1 MDKLTD
7 SVSTRTRWRQ
17 VNLWCDD
24 WQAAEQIA
32 AADLGP
38 RLADAEDAGVVASWW
53 FVRKGESWRLRCL
66 PAPGHDEQATAVVEQ
81 AMRDLMAHGPVRRWA
96 AAIYEPETF
105 AFGGAG
111 AMDLAHDLFH
121 ADSRH
126 LLVHLREH
134 RLDHRR
140 ELGLLLCSLL
150 MRSAGQDWY
159 EQGDIWARVAAHR
172 ATSHTPR
179 PQPGAAAAVL
189 RLISARAGS
198 AHSPLRAAPAWP
210 AAFCQAGRDLAELAQ
225 HGTLTR
231 GLRAVLAHHVLFAW
245 NRAGIPAPQQAVLA
259 ATASAVVFQQEPA
272 ASPPWFPASPR
283 VPELSSAR

>member
-1 MDKLTD
+1 MHKLTD
-7 SVSTRTRWRQ
+7 SVSTSTPWRQ
-17 VNLWCDD
+17 VNLWCED

-32 AADLGP
+32 VTDLGP
-38 RLADAEDAGVVASWW
+38 RLADAKQAAIITSWW
-53 FVRKGESWRLRCL
+53 FVRKGASWRLRYL
-66 PAPGHDEQATAVVEQ
+66 PAALHDEQATAVVEQ
-81 AMRDLMAHGPVRRWA
+81 VMRDLTAHGPVRRWA

-105 AFGGAG
+105 AFGGAD

-126 LLVHLREH
+126 LLAHLREQPQ
-134 RLDHRR
+134 DHRR

-159 EQGDIWARVAAHR
+159 EQGDIWARVAARR

-179 PQPGAAAAVL
+179 PQPGATAAVL

-198 AHSPLRAAPAWP
+198 PLAAAPTWP
-210 AAFCQAGRDLAELAQ
+210 AAFCQAGRDLAGLAQ

-259 ATASAVVFQQEPA
+259 ATASAAVFQHEPA
-272 ASPPWFPASPR
+272 ASPPWFPAPPC
-283 VPELSSAR
+283 VPELGSAR